1 MSVPAETAEHRA
13 ALYEGLLRRNR
24 LVRILRIGLP
34 VIGLVLFAGLAGQI
48 VIASFL
54 GQYGISNIIIDRD
67 NLTVETPAYSSVAAD
82 GTMFTISSREAR
94 ASMGNTD
101 LLQLEDSELTVTK
114 PDGSWMKAGAQ
125 SSQLR
130 LSSQSVTVP
139 GSMVVTD
146 SNGTR
151 GEVREVE
158 ADLLTESLQ
167 SSGPARIEYSS
178 GVTIDAQR
186 MGYDGKAR
194 LWTFDRATLTIPQ
207 TDDPAALEPN
217 E

>member
-1 MSVPAETAEHRA
+1 MTAEADTAEHRA
-13 ALYEGLLRRNR
+13 ALYDALVRRNR
-24 LVRILRIGLP
+24 LVQILRIGLP
-34 VIGLVLFAGLAGQI
+34 LIGLVVLAGLVGQI
-48 VIASFL
+48 MIASFL

-67 NLTVETPAYSSVAAD
+67 NLTVETPAYSSMAAD
-82 GTMFTISSREAR
+82 GTMFTISSRQAR

-101 LLQLEDSELTVTK
+101 LLQLEESELTVTK
-114 PDGSWMKAGAQ
+114 PDGSWMKAGAD

-130 LSSQSVTVP
+130 LSAQSVTVP

-158 ADLLTESLQ
+158 ANLLTESLR
-167 SSGPARIEYSS
+167 SAGPARIEYSS
-178 GVTIDAQR
+178 GVSIDADR
-186 MGYDGKAR
+186 MDYDGKAR
-194 LWTFDRATLTIPQ
+194 LWTFERATLTIPEAG
-207 TDDPAALEPN
+207 DPAAAESN